1 MMKWMRGRK
10 HCEGKR
16 WDHSNTLCFHKIM
29 KKNISVL
36 LKSLTIMSPYSPSDI
51 ALQPLFIYHTFSLT
65 PTHGKEELCI
75 TGRHL
80 LNCMHASFIYLS
92 SLKLLFTV
100 RLSLY
105 PIATNDFCFYTYW
118 TIKMLIPLWHI
129 LYFSC
134 LPSIV
139 PVAKIKSQQKN
150 KAWNWE
156 NYPSCFICAKCI
168 TWHQLAAS
176 ERLQC
181 FITEPQIYKNKGH
194 LNWKELN

>member
-1 MMKWMRGRK
+1 MEWMRGRK
-10 HCEGKR
+10 CCEGKR

-36 LKSLTIMSPYSPSDI
+36 KILTIMSPYSPSDI

-75 TGRHL
+75 TGRHFL
-80 LNCMHASFIYLS
+80 SYVHASFICLS
-92 SLKLLFTV
+92 SLKLLFIV

-105 PIATNDFCFYTYW
+105 PIAKWLLFPHFW
-118 TIKMLIPLWHI
+118 TIKMLIPIWHI
-129 LYFSC
+129 LYFSY

-150 KAWNWE
+150 KTWNWE
-156 NYPSCFICAKCI
+156 NNPTCFICAKCI

-176 ERLQC
+176 ECLQC
-181 FITEPQIYKNKGH
+181 FITAPQIYKNKGH